1 MNKEQLQQKI
11 VDMEKQLA
19 ELKKELEKK
28 DKGIWKPK
36 KLENYWYIDNDGKVL
51 LDNNGEYSM
60 DRNKINFNNH
70 YKTKEEAAQHKKFGN
85 ITRTET
91 LKFPTWKQIENI
103 IEQKKK
109 FGLNHSDRVLARII
123 TNDSIYYFKLCKDL
137 DFFTLQLKQVYIGED
152 LCEEITTRFPVI
164 LGKATEQN
172 YEKACEKCKQIFYGG
187 EK

>member
-1 MNKEQLQQKI
+1 MISKLVI
-11 VDMEKQLA
+11 V
-19 ELKKELEKK
+19 
-28 DKGIWKPK
+28 
-36 KLENYWYIDNDGKVL
+36 
-51 LDNNGEYSM
+51 
-60 DRNKINFNNH
+60 R
-70 YKTKEEAAQHKKFGN
+70 
-85 ITRTET
+85 
-91 LKFPTWKQIENI
+91 FPTWQQIENI

-137 DFFTLQLKQVYIGED
+137 DLFAFQLKQVYIGED
-152 LCEEITTRFPVI
+152 LCEEITTRFPVS